1 MRNKHDTAAEVAG
14 PADAEAKNDSDHGA
28 NLAVVLR
35 SSALANHQEACADR
49 VPERDA
55 LIARYFCCSRTA
67 SADYLKERRPSEEDD
82 RSTGHDRWAGL
93 GRHQEDKTIGRQY
106 SECRQPR
113 ASPI

>member
-35 SSALANHQEACADR
+35 SSALANHQKACADR

-55 LIARYFCCSRTA
+55 LTARDFCCSRTA
-67 SADYLKERRPSEEDD
+67 SADYRERAP
-82 RSTGHDRWAGL
+82 
-93 GRHQEDKTIGRQY
+93 
-106 SECRQPR
+106 P
-113 ASPI
+113 